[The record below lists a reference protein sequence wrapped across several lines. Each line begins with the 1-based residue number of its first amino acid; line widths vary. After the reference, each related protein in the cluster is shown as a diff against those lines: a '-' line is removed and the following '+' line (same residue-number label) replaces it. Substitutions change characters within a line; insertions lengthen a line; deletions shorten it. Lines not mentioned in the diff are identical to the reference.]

1 MIAEMFQ
8 LSMNSVLFFT
18 GAIVGA
24 VLLAVWGNKADE
36 KAWNIYAM
44 TYDSLRRC
52 DCGSLEHPEFSQ
64 QINAEA
70 VKQRLLHHRPLTH
83 HQSVSAWL
91 QKHWSRRRAEHNQ

>member
-36 KAWNIYAM
+36 KALKKARAKIKKDPPN
-44 TYDSLRRC
+44 
-52 DCGSLEHPEFSQ
+52 
-64 QINAEA
+64 
-70 VKQRLLHHRPLTH
+70 KQG
-83 HQSVSAWL
+83 
-91 QKHWSRRRAEHNQ
+91 